1 MFGLYEENHPDEAGS
16 FLHEDG
22 MPLKQDIFDPY
33 NTKAGSFFNTFTIIG
48 VGKPI
53 ETNFCVFREKMAQAI
68 KMQIRRKTTIYND
81 K

>member
-1 MFGLYEENHPDEAGS
+1 MFGLYEENHPGEVGS

-33 NTKAGSFFNTFTIIG
+33 NTKAGSFFNTFAIVG

-53 ETNFCVFREKMAQAI
+53 
-68 KMQIRRKTTIYND
+68 
-81 K
+81 

>member
-1 MFGLYEENHPDEAGS
+1 MFGLYEENHPGEAGS

-22 MPLKQDIFDPY
+22 MPLKQDISDPY

-53 ETNFCVFREKMAQAI
+53 
-68 KMQIRRKTTIYND
+68 
-81 K
+81 